1 MSGGVRDCNSCH
13 VRVRFQSRRSTAIVE
28 DLDAAAAGGGVYSS
42 RSRLDGGGG
51 HECLAQFFDPRGM
64 FNLFWLCIQGGPKNG
79 DGASGKAIAIWEF
92 VVCWMN
98 TPSRWDH
105 TTCRSK

>member
-28 DLDAAAAGGGVYSS
+28 DLDAAAAAAAGGGGVYSS
-42 RSRLDGGGG
+42 RSRLDGGGGG

-64 FNLFWLCIQGGPKNG
+64 FNLFWLCIQGGPTTLGLGQTFGRDCQK
-79 DGASGKAIAIWEF
+79 SGSLVA
-92 VVCWMN
+92 
-98 TPSRWDH
+98 
-105 TTCRSK
+105 